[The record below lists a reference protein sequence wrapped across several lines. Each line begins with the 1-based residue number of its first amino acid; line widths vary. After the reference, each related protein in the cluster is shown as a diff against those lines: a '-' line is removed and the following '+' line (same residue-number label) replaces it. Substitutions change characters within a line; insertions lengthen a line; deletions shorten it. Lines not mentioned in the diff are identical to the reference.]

1 MRKLFQNETMGQPC
15 PRKNNSS
22 IFLYFVS
29 STENLTDFFCEDT
42 SGSGSASRGDRPRDE
57 GIIFVT
63 LEKRRGGKN
72 ESWRSVRAIAEDRVV
87 DVDVDAFV
95 KDGVL
100 DVGADND
107 DVFFNAGFGSGTVAR
122 ERWVGFASGFAG
134 RSDDIDRPRP
144 FVGLRCGVR
153 DKCRPIDICSTV
165 GTRWARSS

>member
-1 MRKLFQNETMGQPC
+1 ML
-15 PRKNNSS
+15 
-22 IFLYFVS
+22 LYSTS

-42 SGSGSASRGDRPRDE
+42 SGSNSTTRDGRARAD
-57 GIIFVT
+57 GIILVT
-63 LEKRRGGKN
+63 LAKRRGGKN
-72 ESWRSVRAIAEDRVV
+72 DAWRSVRGIADDRVV
-87 DVDVDAFV
+87 DVDVEAFV

-107 DVFFNAGFGSGTVAR
+107 VIFFSAGFGRGMVAR

-134 RSDDIDRPRP
+134 SSDDIDRPRP
-144 FVGLRCGVR
+144 FVDLRCGVR

>member
-1 MRKLFQNETMGQPC
+1 MPE
-15 PRKNNSS
+15 KNGGS
-22 IFLYFVS
+22 IVLYSIS
-29 STENLTDFFCEDT
+29 STENLTDFFCKDT
-42 SGSGSASRGDRPRDE
+42 SGSCSTSRGDRPRDD
-57 GIIFVT
+57 GIILVT
-63 LEKRRGGKN
+63 LAKRRGGKN
-72 ESWRSVRAIAEDRVV
+72 DSWRSVRSIAEDRVV

-122 ERWVGFASGFAG
+122 ERWAGFASGFAG

-144 FVGLRCGVR
+144 FVDLRCGVR